1 MSGIYLLGI
10 DVGTTGTKSVIFNTE
25 GQLVSKGYEEYPVL
39 IPRPGWAEQ
48 EPDVWWNATVKSIE
62 MAMRKASISA
72 DDIACI
78 GLSSQTNSP
87 SFLDKDGKPLRPC
100 ILWMD
105 RRAEPQAAWV
115 REKVGEETI
124 HKVTGVKIAPFY
136 SYCKILWVK
145 ENQPE
150 TYRKTK
156 MILQP
161 KDYIGFKLTGE
172 YVLDAALASSSG
184 FADIRQGS
192 YAENLL
198 EEIGLSVDKL
208 PKLVS
213 PLDVIGNL
221 TKEAAKVTGLAENT
235 SVVAGSGDV
244 ITNAVGSGVVKV
256 GQAYNKTATASDI
269 AVCVDRPIFDPKF
282 RFVSYI
288 HALPKK
294 WILMGGSGEGIC
306 YRWFRDKFAQLE
318 VEIARS
324 LNKNPYEIMDAEAQE
339 APPGSENLIFLP
351 YIVGVR
357 SPIWDPK
364 ARGMYFG
371 ISLNH
376 NKGHFIRSIMEGVAY
391 SVRHRM
397 EIVEREFGIP
407 IKEVRVVGGGAR
419 SAVWRR
425 IMADVNDKL
434 IILPGGEEQECLG
447 AVILASLGV
456 KLYKNPEEVCSKLI
470 PIIDRLEPKK
480 ENREKYERLF
490 RIYIS
495 LYERLKDLFVM
506 LSEV

>member
-1 MSGIYLLGI
+1 MSGTYLLGI

-48 EPDVWWNATVKSIE
+48 EPDVWWNATVKSIK

-72 DDIACI
+72 DDITCI

-105 RRAEPQAAWV
+105 MRAEPQAAWV

-150 TYRKTK
+150 IYRKTK

-172 YVLDAALASSSG
+172 YVLDVALASSSG
-184 FADIRQGS
+184 FADIRRRS

-221 TKEAAKVTGLAENT
+221 TKEAAKVTGLAENIP
-235 SVVAGSGDV
+235 VVAGSGDV

-256 GQAYNKTATASDI
+256 GQAYNKIATASDI
-269 AVCVDRPIFDPKF
+269 AVCVNRPIFDPKF

-294 WILMGGSGEGIC
+294 WILMAGSGEGIC

-318 VEIARS
+318 VEIAKC

-357 SPIWDPK
+357 SPIWDSN
-364 ARGMYFG
+364 ARGIYFG

-376 NKGHFIRSIMEGVAY
+376 DKRHFIRSIMEGIAY

-397 EIVEREFGIP
+397 EIIEKEFGIS
-407 IKEVRVVGGGAR
+407 IREIRVVGGGAR

-425 IMADVNDKL
+425 IMADIYGKP
-434 IILPGGEEQECLG
+434 IILPRGEEQECLG
-447 AVILASLGV
+447 AVILAGLGI
-456 KLYKNPEEVCSKLI
+456 KLYKNSDEACKRLI
-470 PIIDRLEPKK
+470 PTVDKLKPKK
-480 ENREKYERLF
+480 ENREKYEKLF
-490 RIYIS
+490 RIYVG
-495 LYERLKDLFVM
+495 LYERVKDLFFI
-506 LSEV
+506 LHQA